1 MILKIDSK
9 NASKLFFLS
18 SSMSRLTLRF
28 KYVLQGKFMFLTKEE
43 QMNVCI
49 VCNMMKN
56 IDKRTVLRY
65 CMCKGG
71 ENEGYDYMLSWVG
84 LSFKHIHFTL
94 PDFPSLFR
102 SFSLTSRNSE
112 YLRLTVQ
119 LLVWVWQVMLIV

>member
-43 QMNVCI
+43 QIN
-49 VCNMMKN
+49 VCNMILK
-56 IDKRTVLRY
+56 Y

-71 ENEGYDYMLSWVG
+71 ESKGYDYLLSWVG
-84 LSFKHIHFTL
+84 LSLKHIHFTL

>member
-43 QMNVCI
+43 QMNVC
-49 VCNMMKN
+49 NMMKN
-56 IDKRTVLRY
+56 IDKRKVIRY

-71 ENEGYDYMLSWVG
+71 ENEGYDYMLSRVG
-84 LSFKHIHFTL
+84 L
-94 PDFPSLFR
+94 R
-102 SFSLTSRNSE
+102 SKL
-112 YLRLTVQ
+112 
-119 LLVWVWQVMLIV
+119 